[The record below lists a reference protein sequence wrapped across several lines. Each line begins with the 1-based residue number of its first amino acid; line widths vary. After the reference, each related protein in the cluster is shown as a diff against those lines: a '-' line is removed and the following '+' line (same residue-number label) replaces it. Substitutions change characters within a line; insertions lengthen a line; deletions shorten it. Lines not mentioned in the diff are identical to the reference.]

1 MIDLGVS
8 IHPKSD
14 FPELRG
20 REFEGHEKSERL
32 SGNDNREFLA
42 TGSCG
47 VDDDAVACVRD
58 PEGCP
63 LVLKICV
70 VSHVVSVI
78 TRRGEAGSGDLDVSS
93 DLHVGL
99 AAARAGDVCW
109 RAVCTW
115 CPIHNNH
122 SEYMDCS
129 VFSSPNHQITESR
142 QRAPPQRAQCSPWG

>member
-32 SGNDNREFLA
+32 SGNDNREFLT

-47 VDDDAVACVRD
+47 VDDDAVACVRH

-78 TRRGEAGSGDLDVSS
+78 TRRGEAGSGGLDVSS
-93 DLHVGL
+93 DLQAGL

-115 CPIHNNH
+115 CPIQSNH

-129 VFSSPNHQITESR
+129 VFSSTSRRPPNHVPAVQLYSSCTT
-142 QRAPPQRAQCSPWG
+142 